1 MVKERQVNKSDCS
14 EYYRKD
20 TRQGCWTC
28 GNIDLAFQGEKT
40 WMVSS
45 DEEQWAKTGKGEEM
59 IFGSLELRFSYVDNQ
74 RGELKVNEEI
84 RSCKRKA

>member
-40 WMVSS
+40 WLLSS
-45 DEEQWAKTGKGEEM
+45 NEEGLAKTGKNDEV
-59 IFGSLELRFSYVDNQ
+59 RFTLIDDS
-74 RGELKVNEEI
+74 RGELNVNEEM
-84 RSCKRKA
+84 RSCKRKL